1 MLTVDIAELAFQSKG
16 GAGRRRSASVIG
28 EAMSLVKQL
37 SAAKQ
42 AEIRDFRVRYYD
54 TAWKSLSS
62 AKTKRAAC

>member
-1 MLTVDIAELAFQSKG
+1 
-16 GAGRRRSASVIG
+16 VIG

-54 TAWKSLSS
+54 TAWKSPGS
-62 AKTKRAAC
+62 AKTKGAAC